1 MIKDYIFSLLFI
13 LLLSIPKFHICYL
26 LVICASHVSFH
37 SWIWGS
43 GLVIQLCPIP
53 VTSQT
58 APCQAPLSMEI
69 LQARILQCI
78 AMPSSRGSSQPRD
91 RTPGSSIADRFFTIC
106 AIRETQEY
114 WSGQPVPSPGDLP
127 NPGIELGSP
136 TCRQILYQL
145 SYQGNLLCD
154 IYDVNERDTLFAE
167 KF

>member
-58 APCQAPLSMEI
+58 ARLLCPW
-69 LQARILQCI
+69 
-78 AMPSSRGSSQPRD
+78 D
-91 RTPGSSIADRFFTIC
+91 
-106 AIRETQEY
+106 
-114 WSGQPVPSPGDLP
+114 SPGKSTGVGCHFLQ
-127 NPGIELGSP
+127 GS
-136 TCRQILYQL
+136 RENKSGHL
-145 SYQGNLLCD
+145 SS
-154 IYDVNERDTLFAE
+154 
-167 KF
+167 

>member
-58 APCQAPLSMEI
+58 APCQAPLSM
-69 LQARILQCI
+69 
-78 AMPSSRGSSQPRD
+78 G
-91 RTPGSSIADRFFTIC
+91 FF
-106 AIRETQEY
+106 RQEY
-114 WSGQPVPSPGDLP
+114 WSGLPFPSG
-127 NPGIELGSP
+127 E
-136 TCRQILYQL
+136 
-145 SYQGNLLCD
+145 
-154 IYDVNERDTLFAE
+154 
-167 KF
+167 